1 MASRNIK
8 LVVRYDGSEFSGW
21 QVQPNARTVQG
32 VLADAIAKVVN
43 HPVTLMGAGRTDAG
57 VHALGQVAN
66 FVTESDIPI
75 DNLWRG
81 VNSLVRP
88 DVRID
93 RVEVASADFD
103 SRRSAVRKT
112 YRYVVAID
120 KFTDPLARRMTWSI
134 GRPLDTGR
142 MRDAAA
148 VLVGTHDFT
157 SFRAAGSN
165 DHVTPV
171 RTVESIEVID
181 TPSNPESGRPH
192 TITIEI
198 TADGFLY
205 KMVRNIVGT
214 LVACGQGILSP
225 DQVRAI
231 HDKRDRS
238 AASPTAPPEGLIL
251 VRVEY

>member
-1 MASRNIK
+1 M
-8 LVVRYDGSEFSGW
+8 RYDGTEFSGW

-32 VLADAIAKVVN
+32 VLADAVAKVVD

-75 DNLWRG
+75 GNLWRG
-81 VNSLVRP
+81 VNSLIRP

-93 RVEVASADFD
+93 RVEEVAPDFD
-103 SRRSAVRKT
+103 SRRNAVRKT
-112 YRYVVAID
+112 YRYIIAID
-120 KFTDPLARRMTWSI
+120 KFTDPLTRRTTWSI
-134 GRPLDTGR
+134 GRPLDTNR
-142 MRDAAA
+142 MRAAA
-148 VLVGTHDFT
+148 EILVGVHDFT

-171 RTVESIEVID
+171 RTVERID
-181 TPSNPESGRPH
+181 VTDMPANPESGRSH

-214 LVACGQGILSP
+214 LAACGQGILSP
-225 DQVRAI
+225 DQVRTI
-231 HDKRDRS
+231 LEECDR
-238 AASPTAPPEGLIL
+238 AFASPTAPPQGLTL
-251 VRVEY
+251 VDVEY

>member
-1 MASRNIK
+1 MSSRNIK
-8 LVVRYDGSEFSGW
+8 LLVRYDGSEFSGW
-21 QVQPNARTVQG
+21 QAQPNARTVQG

-66 FVTESDIPI
+66 FVTESDIPV

-81 VNSLVRP
+81 VNSLIRP

-93 RVEVASADFD
+93 RVEEAASDFD

-112 YRYVVAID
+112 YRYVIAID
-120 KFTDPLARRMTWSI
+120 KFTDPLGRRMAWSI
-134 GRPLDTGR
+134 GRPLDSGR
-142 MRDAAA
+142 MRAAA
-148 VLVGTHDFT
+148 EVFVGKHDFT

-165 DHVTPV
+165 EHVTPV
-171 RTVESIEVID
+171 RMIEGIDVTD
-181 TPSNPESGRPH
+181 TPRDSGRPR

-214 LVACGQGILSP
+214 LAACGQGILSP
-225 DQVRAI
+225 DQVKTI
-231 HDKRDRS
+231 LEKRDR
-238 AASPTAPPEGLIL
+238 ALASPTAPPQGLTLIK
-251 VRVEY
+251 VEY